1 MFILDIDKKRTY
13 MAKTAFCYLLF
24 SAFVLVFG
32 QIYEYFS
39 FGVWSAAM
47 VYAMAVPLILGAMP
61 ALYLA
66 ISKKCRRMPGRIPLI
81 LYQAGIITLTVGCI
95 VKGVLVIYG
104 TTNRLTNIYLIAGMA
119 LIGAAAVSFAAA
131 LRRA

>member
-1 MFILDIDKKRTY
+1 MFILDIDKKRTF
-13 MAKTAFCYLLF
+13 MARTAFGYLLF
-24 SAFVLVFG
+24 AVFIMVFG

-61 ALYLA
+61 ALFLA
-66 ISKKCRRMPGRIPLI
+66 AAKRQRRMPGRIPLM
-81 LYQAGIITLTVGCI
+81 LWHAGVITLTVGCI

-104 TTNRLTNIYLIAGMA
+104 TTNRLTYVYLIAGMA
-119 LIGAAAVSFAAA
+119 LTGASAATFAGA
-131 LRRA
+131 LRKA

>member
-66 ISKKCRRMPGRIPLI
+66 ISKKNRRMPGRIPLI
-81 LYQAGIITLTVGCI
+81 LFQAGII
-95 VKGVLVIYG
+95 
-104 TTNRLTNIYLIAGMA
+104 
-119 LIGAAAVSFAAA
+119 
-131 LRRA
+131 